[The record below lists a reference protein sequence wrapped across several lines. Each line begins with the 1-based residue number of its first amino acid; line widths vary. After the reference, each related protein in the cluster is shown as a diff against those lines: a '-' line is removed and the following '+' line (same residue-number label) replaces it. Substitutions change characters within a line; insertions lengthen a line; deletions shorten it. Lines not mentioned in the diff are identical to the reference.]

1 MSDTLKARLQ
11 AAVAV
16 RVSELAPQAL
26 ATVWDAKPALVAME
40 ELEVVGELA
49 EDDNWRQVA
58 TLKGVATIWLT
69 SQKLDEL
76 PIEALIASLVEKPIK
91 LEADLDIAEGAI
103 SHAGYARLLSWR
115 DEFIDTHL
123 QTGLRL
129 QLEVV
134 LLQRLAQA
142 EPVGEA
148 VSSEDWRS
156 K

>member
-26 ATVWDAKPALVAME
+26 ATVWDAKPALVAVE
-40 ELEVVGELA
+40 ELEVVGEL
-49 EDDNWRQVA
+49 DMNDHWKHVA

-69 SQKLDEL
+69 SQKPDEL
-76 PIEALIASLVEKPIK
+76 PIETLIANLIEAPIK
-91 LEADLDIAEGAI
+91 LGADITIPEDAI

-148 VSSEDWRS
+148 FSSEDWGS

>member
-26 ATVWDAKPALVAME
+26 TTVWDAKPALVAVE
-40 ELEVVGELA
+40 ELEVVGDLGTN
-49 EDDNWRQVA
+49 DHWKHVA

-69 SQKLDEL
+69 SQKPDEL
-76 PIEALIASLVEKPIK
+76 PIETLIANLVEAPIK
-91 LEADLDIAEGAI
+91 LEADITIAEGAI

-115 DEFIDTHL
+115 DEFSETSL

-129 QLEVV
+129 QLEVA

-148 VSSEDWRS
+148 FSSEDWGS